1 MIVILLCVLGA
12 AVLISSTAVTVLCV
26 RLTRQVRQAD
36 RTPPAKEET
45 GETAETAETAEEEQ
59 RNRDMAEGFE
69 NIMSYSVPLGHG
81 RRTGGEP

>member
-12 AVLISSTAVTVLCV
+12 AVLISSITVTVLCV
-26 RLTRQVRQAD
+26 RLTRQVRRAD
-36 RTPPAKEET
+36 CTPPAKEET
-45 GETAETAETAEEEQ
+45 GETAETAEEEQ

>member
-12 AVLISSTAVTVLCV
+12 AVLISSTAVAVLCV
-26 RLTRQVRQAD
+26 RLTRQIRQAD
-36 RTPPAKEET
+36 RTPPATEET
-45 GETAETAETAEEEQ
+45 GESAEEEQ

>member
-45 GETAETAETAEEEQ
+45 GETAETAEEEQ

-69 NIMSYSVPLGHG
+69 NIMSYSVLLGHG

>member
-45 GETAETAETAEEEQ
+45 GETAETAEEEQ

>member
-36 RTPPAKEET
+36 RTPPEKEET
-45 GETAETAETAEEEQ
+45 DETAETAEEEQ

>member
-1 MIVILLCVLGA
+1 MIVSLLCVLGA

-26 RLTRQVRQAD
+26 RLTRQVRRAD
-36 RTPPAKEET
+36 CTPPATEET
-45 GETAETAETAEEEQ
+45 GEAAEEEQ